1 MAGVTAGRAA
11 DGLPGAAPGRAPC
24 HDAGS
29 STRLPPPACP
39 MSDPTPHAATAPV
52 RLLIVDDQPL
62 IRRGLAMMLASEAGI
77 EVVGQAADG
86 LDAIA
91 QARATRPDV
100 VVMDL
105 QMPRASGVVATRE
118 ITASLPATRI
128 VVLSTYDDDE
138 LVFEAIRAG
147 AQAYLLKD
155 ASEAEVLETIRAVHR
170 GESRLSPAIA
180 RKVMAQFRA
189 FASAAPNWQPATGQ
203 AGPGTPAA
211 GVATDALPATPAP
224 AGQAPAAAA
233 PHAGAAGDMEDAL
246 TDKEARILDLIAQGR
261 SNKQI
266 AATVF
271 LAEGTVKNY
280 VSRIMDKLH
289 AGSRIELAV
298 RAAARRG

>member
-1 MAGVTAGRAA
+1 MNTVPGGAPAA
-11 DGLPGAAPGRAPC
+11 DL
-24 HDAGS
+24 
-29 STRLPPPACP
+29 
-39 MSDPTPHAATAPV
+39 

-62 IRRGLAMMLASEAGI
+62 IRRGLAMMLAAEPGI
-77 EVVGQAADG
+77 VIVGQAADG
-86 LDAIA
+86 LDAIE
-91 QARATRPDV
+91 QALATAPDV

-118 ITASLPATRI
+118 ITAKLPGTRV
-128 VVLSTYDDDE
+128 VVLTTYDYDD

-189 FASAAPNWQPATGQ
+189 FADRPAVPGGAPTPATS
-203 AGPGTPAA
+203 
-211 GVATDALPATPAP
+211 VAP
-224 AGQAPAAAA
+224 ARRAAAHD
-233 PHAGAAGDMEDAL
+233 PLDEPL
-246 TDKEARILDLIAQGR
+246 TDKEERILDLLSLGR

-289 AGSRIELAV
+289 ARSRTELAV
-298 RAAARRG
+298 RAVGRRG